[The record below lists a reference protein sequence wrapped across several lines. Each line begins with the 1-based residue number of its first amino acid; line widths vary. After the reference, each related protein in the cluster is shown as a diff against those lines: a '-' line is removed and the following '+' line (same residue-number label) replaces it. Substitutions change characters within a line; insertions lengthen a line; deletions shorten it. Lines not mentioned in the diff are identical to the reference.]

1 MFIRINII
9 GNTKMIIL
17 TGSEN
22 ISFEVYIV
30 NIISTSP
37 IKIENKILDN
47 QCLWCNNPLIEYSI
61 TLCIISINPTATGLF
76 ARILFLTLF
85 LLVKEFL

>member
-9 GNTKMIIL
+9 GTTKMIIL

-47 QCLWCNNPLIEYSI
+47 QCL
-61 TLCIISINPTATGLF
+61 
-76 ARILFLTLF
+76 
-85 LLVKEFL
+85 